1 MFPDMDS
8 DPAPEA
14 GRVQASGTAA
24 IRGDIVGKW
33 RPLTSRSY
41 RFTDQSLMPRSI
53 PPPDRILFSAETI
66 AARVSELGAQ
76 ITSDYRGRSLVILT
90 VLKGSFVFAADLIR
104 CIDLPLRVEFLGVAS
119 YGTGTKSTGVVQITQ
134 DITSPIADEDILL
147 VEDIVDSGLTIN
159 YLLRQLQTRSPRTL
173 KVCALLYKPS
183 RAQVEVCI
191 DYLGFTIEDEYVVGY
206 GLDHAQAYRNLPH
219 LGVLATE

>member
-1 MFPDMDS
+1 
-8 DPAPEA
+8 
-14 GRVQASGTAA
+14 
-24 IRGDIVGKW
+24 
-33 RPLTSRSY
+33 
-41 RFTDQSLMPRSI
+41 MPRSI

-66 AARVSELGAQ
+66 AARVRELGAQ
-76 ITSDYRGRSLVILT
+76 ITNDYWGRSLVILT

-119 YGTGTKSTGVVQITQ
+119 YGTGTRSTGVVQITQ
-134 DITSPIADEDILL
+134 DVTSPIADEDILL

-173 KVCALLYKPS
+173 KVCALLFKPS
-183 RAQVEVCI
+183 RAQVEVSI
-191 DYLGFTIEDEYVVGY
+191 DYLGFTIQDEYVVGY

-219 LGVLATE
+219 LGVLVTE